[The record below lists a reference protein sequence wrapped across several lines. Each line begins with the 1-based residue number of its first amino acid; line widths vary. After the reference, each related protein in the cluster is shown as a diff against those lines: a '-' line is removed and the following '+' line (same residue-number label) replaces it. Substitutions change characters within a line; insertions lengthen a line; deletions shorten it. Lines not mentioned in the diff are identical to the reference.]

1 LLSGR
6 TLNIKIGDSKMSK
19 MKDFVDDFL
28 HIVNNEEKD
37 TYYHKEWSW
46 DNLPH
51 IEVMFEVIN
60 RHDKKNNRGE
70 NQ

>member
-1 LLSGR
+1 
-6 TLNIKIGDSKMSK
+6 MSK
-19 MKDFVDDFL
+19 MKDYVDDFL
-28 HIVNNEEKD
+28 DIVNNEEKD

-46 DNLPH
+46 DNLPNV
-51 IEVMFEVIN
+51 EVMFEVIN